1 MNKAERV
8 RLYHQKIASSLLD
21 KRQRQRDEEKLDDYG
36 VAMSFDPV
44 KTPEEAMIEREE
56 CEAVAKAMLR
66 LPPRR
71 EYVVRA
77 HYGINVEPQ
86 TLKEIGETFGVTNS
100 AIQVIEYKALR
111 SLSHPKSGLL
121 RKLRPEKYAKERARL
136 DAWAKQDAEA
146 QANYARQR
154 TEEWKRQ
161 YEAQQAEAAAG
172 AAEAAARWE
181 RDGKERLKELTK
193 KRMVVDLEQRRLKQR
208 DQFNDAYDLATIINA
223 GWDKELLRREIAAEQ
238 ARELEARRAVRNEQ
252 AHPVFRIAPTHRDWL
267 WVASDRKQA

>member
-1 MNKAERV
+1 MNKTERV

-56 CEAVAKAMLR
+56 CEAIAKAMLR
-66 LPPRR
+66 LPARR

-136 DAWAKQDAEA
+136 DAAAKQAIADDKARVERER
-146 QANYARQR
+146 QADRERQER
-154 TEEWKRQ
+154 KWNEQ
-161 YEAQQAEAAAG
+161 NDAAAS
-172 AAEAAARWE
+172 AARWA
-181 RDGKERLKELTK
+181 RAKERMAKLNEARKVANLERWK
-193 KRMVVDLEQRRLKQR
+193 QDQQDLFEQLY
-208 DQFNDAYDLATIINA
+208 AEAGYINSL
-223 GWDKELLRREIAAEQ
+223 WDKELLRREIAAEQ
-238 ARELEARRAVRNEQ
+238 ACELEAKRAVRDER